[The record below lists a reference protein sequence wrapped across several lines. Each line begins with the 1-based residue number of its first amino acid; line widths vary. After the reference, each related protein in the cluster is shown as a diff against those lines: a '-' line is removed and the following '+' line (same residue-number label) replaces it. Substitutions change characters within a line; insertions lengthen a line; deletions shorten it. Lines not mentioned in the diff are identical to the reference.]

1 MSAWYGRAVGA
12 VLDHT
17 DVVEG
22 LTEAVPRTPMARAL
36 LVLDG
41 DHLEQ
46 LAVRG
51 SDDVDHHPR
60 PKRPTRSHV
69 QKGTCTLTRL
79 SPQHNSSQDIVPRS
93 VGVCDH
99 RCRPM
104 VSLFVEAGRRQ
115 PRLACIFLGCHG
127 M

>member
-51 SDDVDHHPR
+51 SDDADHNPR
-60 PKRPTRSHV
+60 LKRLTRPHV
-69 QKGTCTLTRL
+69 QKGVDDEEGRMVMGC
-79 SPQHNSSQDIVPRS
+79 PRQQS
-93 VGVCDH
+93 VVF
-99 RCRPM
+99 RNM
-104 VSLFVEAGRRQ
+104 F
-115 PRLACIFLGCHG
+115 
-127 M
+127 